1 MRHAGAAPLALV
13 AVPLVDVPLVEVPL
27 VEVPLTVVTEVEDE
41 VT

>member
-27 VEVPLTVVTEVEDE
+27 VEVPLTVVTEVEDD